1 MGTIVPR
8 LTSAITSRKT
18 DNAALFTSRRHH
30 SSTAAVLLWARL
42 QGGVPG
48 VVSLLLLVLAIADLG
63 AIVPIWINFRIRLKE
78 IEGGEED
85 AAAEY

>member
-1 MGTIVPR
+1 MVPR
-8 LTSAITSRKT
+8 LMRASTSSTT
-18 DNAALFTSRRHH
+18 DNTALSTSRRHH

>member
-1 MGTIVPR
+1 MTPANTKRRRDALRGALAATVVQV
-8 LTSAITSRKT
+8 LTAV
-18 DNAALFTSRRHH
+18 
-30 SSTAAVLLWARL
+30 VLLWARL

-48 VVSLLLLVLAIADLG
+48 FVSLLLLVLAIVDLG
-63 AIVPIWINFRIRLKE
+63 AIVPIWISFRIRLKE

>member
-1 MGTIVPR
+1 MTPANTKRRRDALRGA
-8 LTSAITSRKT
+8 LTATVVQ
-18 DNAALFTSRRHH
+18 AL
-30 SSTAAVLLWARL
+30 TAVVLLWARL

-48 VVSLLLLVLAIADLG
+48 FVSLLLLVLAIVDLG
-63 AIVPIWINFRIRLKE
+63 AIVPIWINYRIRLKE

>member
-1 MGTIVPR
+1 MTPANTKRRRDALRGAV
-8 LTSAITSRKT
+8 TSTVVQV
-18 DNAALFTSRRHH
+18 F
-30 SSTAAVLLWARL
+30 TAAVLLWARL

-48 VVSLLLLVLAIADLG
+48 VVSLLLLVLAIPDLG
-63 AIVPIWINFRIRLKE
+63 AIVPIWINFRTTLKE

>member
-1 MGTIVPR
+1 MTPANTKRRRDALRGA
-8 LTSAITSRKT
+8 LTATVVKV
-18 DNAALFTSRRHH
+18 F
-30 SSTAAVLLWARL
+30 TAAVLLWARL

-48 VVSLLLLVLAIADLG
+48 FVSLLLLVLAIADLG
-63 AIVPIWINFRIRLKE
+63 AIVPIWINYHIRLKE

>member
-1 MGTIVPR
+1 MTPANTRRRREALRGA
-8 LTSAITSRKT
+8 LTATVVQ
-18 DNAALFTSRRHH
+18 AL
-30 SSTAAVLLWARL
+30 TAVVLLWARL

-48 VVSLLLLVLAIADLG
+48 FVSLLLLILAIADLG
-63 AIVPIWINFRIRLKE
+63 AIVPIWINYRIRLKE

>member
-1 MGTIVPR
+1 MTPANTKRRRDALRGA
-8 LTSAITSRKT
+8 LTATVVQ
-18 DNAALFTSRRHH
+18 AL
-30 SSTAAVLLWARL
+30 TAAVLLWARL

-48 VVSLLLLVLAIADLG
+48 FVSLLLLVLAIVDLG
-63 AIVPIWINFRIRLKE
+63 AIVPIWINYHIRLKE

>member
-1 MGTIVPR
+1 MTPANTKRRRDALRGALPAAVVQA
-8 LTSAITSRKT
+8 LTAV
-18 DNAALFTSRRHH
+18 
-30 SSTAAVLLWARL
+30 VLLWARL

-48 VVSLLLLVLAIADLG
+48 FVSLLLLVLAIVDLG
-63 AIVPIWINFRIRLKE
+63 AIVPIWINYRIRLKE

>member
-1 MGTIVPR
+1 MTPANTKRRRDALRGA
-8 LTSAITSRKT
+8 LTATVVKV
-18 DNAALFTSRRHH
+18 F
-30 SSTAAVLLWARL
+30 TAAVLLWARL
-42 QGGVPG
+42 QEGVPAFI
-48 VVSLLLLVLAIADLG
+48 SLLLLVLAIADLG